1 MCQES
6 LKSHTIGR
14 IYKNWVF
21 NLVVVKI
28 NCILKKFSAKNKS
41 TINEKAIVA
50 NIIYINSA

>member
-28 NCILKKFSAKNKS
+28 NCSLKKFSAKNKS
-41 TINEKAIVA
+41 PINENENVK
-50 NIIYINSA
+50 IIKY